1 MLDSTDGLN
10 GLAVERSNQ
19 LPVLRIEYEFR
30 VSHGESISR
39 RLRRW
44 NSESVRPVWYACG
57 VSATIRGVAGVGL
70 VVLLVAGCDT
80 DGREGAG
87 PPTSAT
93 QLAAPVPTG
102 GAAATDPMSEAA
114 LRETLARQYAFIQ
127 ARDWGALYDFTS
139 PRCQLRDSRD
149 AFVSAVDSQAKDRDF
164 SGPEEYLITMSGPVA
179 TVVIKSYDGK
189 GKMMP
194 GTWTFMNGS
203 WVNDGC

>member
-1 MLDSTDGLN
+1 M
-10 GLAVERSNQ
+10 
-19 LPVLRIEYEFR
+19 
-30 VSHGESISR
+30 
-39 RLRRW
+39 
-44 NSESVRPVWYACG
+44 
-57 VSATIRGVAGVGL
+57 RGVAGVGL
-70 VVLLVAGCDT
+70 MVVLVSGCGT
-80 DGREGAG
+80 DGGVGGHVG

-93 QLAAPVPTG
+93 QLAAPAPTG
-102 GAAATDPMSEAA
+102 GAAAADPMSEAA

-127 ARDWGALYDFTS
+127 ARDWGGVYDFAS

-149 AFVSAVDSQAKDRDF
+149 AFVSAVDSQWKDRDF
-164 SGPEEYLITMSGPVA
+164 SGPEEYLITMNGPVA